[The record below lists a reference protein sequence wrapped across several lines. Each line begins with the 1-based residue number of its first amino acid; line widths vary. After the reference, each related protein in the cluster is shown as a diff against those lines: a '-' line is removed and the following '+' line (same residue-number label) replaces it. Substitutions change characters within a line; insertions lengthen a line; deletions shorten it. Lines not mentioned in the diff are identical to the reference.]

1 MVRILISVWL
11 LFAFLVTAGYGG
23 QLRSFLLNPG
33 MLKIKEY
40 QCCMTMN
47 VCPFL
52 EFEDSIDTLEKV
64 LSSGIPWEIGLYGED
79 VEVQMARSE
88 HPTMKAIWDGK
99 IPVIN
104 EAFAFQ
110 RVSKHFDR

>member
-1 MVRILISVWL
+1 MFSCANWPRVEI
-11 LFAFLVTAGYGG
+11 TT
-23 QLRSFLLNPG
+23 LRVNWQPARAHVA
-33 MLKIKEY
+33 EY
-40 QCCMTMN
+40 
-47 VCPFL
+47 
-52 EFEDSIDTLEKV
+52 EEAIDTLEKV
-64 LSSGIPWEIGLYGED
+64 LDSGIPWEIGLYGED

-110 RVSKHFDR
+110 RVLYHVQ